1 MEVYISKAA
10 ANKGVVMN
18 ELLQEDLPAGVDA
31 IRIPDFPVQLFPGDF
46 PHRTGSFVLDEQVEL
61 AFGDPQPGEGL
72 DAPLED
78 HDSH

>member
-1 MEVYISKAA
+1 MEVYIYKAT

-18 ELLQEDLPAGVDA
+18 GLLQEGLPANDSVA
-31 IRIPDFPVQLFPGDF
+31 EIPDYPVQLFPGDF
-46 PHRTGSFVLDEQVEL
+46 PSSTGSFILDEQVEL
-61 AFGDPQPGEGL
+61 ALGDPHPGEGI